1 MAVIIEVLGWG
12 GKSQHHFRVEGP
24 TITIGRGYQND
35 VVLGDAHI
43 SPEHL
48 RLDAVEGGWQL
59 TDLQS
64 LNGVQILKNRQAYSS
79 DNESDGKTILGEGAE
94 IKVGRTRLRLFSD
107 SQPVEAAKEL
117 HRLEQDVGKL
127 NRWSVWLP
135 LFVISLVLDIGSLY
149 SNSFVEWQ
157 WKNKIFFILGS
168 QAVVLFLALF
178 WSALGRFLRHES
190 QFLSQYS
197 LLLLA
202 GLVYSLADWLIGV
215 VGYNLSSATVAQI
228 LLPPVAIAL
237 GALLLSANFALATNL
252 LPRQRWIASFGFVML
267 IIVVSITARMSG
279 WGEFS
284 AYPDYFADLEIPA
297 LQFGA
302 AESADEFIDSL
313 DAVFAAADQKVAVE
327 Q

>member
-12 GKSQHHFRVEGP
+12 GKSQNHFRVEGP
-24 TITIGRGYQND
+24 TITIGRSYRND

-64 LNGVQILKNRQAYSS
+64 LNGVQILKNRQAHSS
-79 DNESDGKTILGEGAE
+79 DDKTLLGEGAE

-117 HRLEQDVGKL
+117 HRLEQDVSKL
-127 NRWSVWLP
+127 NRWSIWLP

-168 QAVVLFLALF
+168 QAAVLFLALF

-190 QFLSQYS
+190 HFLSQYS

-202 GLVYSLADWLIGV
+202 GLVYSLADGLIGV
-215 VGYNLSSATVAQI
+215 VGYNLSSAAVTQI
-228 LLPPVAIAL
+228 LLPLVAIAL
-237 GALLLSANFALATNL
+237 GVLLLSANFALATNM
-252 LPRQRWIASFGFVML
+252 LPRQRWIASLGFVML

-284 AYPDYFADLEIPA
+284 AYPDYFAGLEIPA

-313 DAVFAAADQKVAVE
+313 DSVFAAADQKAAVE
-327 Q
+327 